1 MDINKHLADFL
12 RRSGMKVLV
21 AVKHTID
28 HNVKPNI
35 HPETGQVDVA
45 QVKKAINPFDEIS
58 LEEAVRLK
66 ERGQVT
72 EIIAVAIGGAEAKD
86 SLRHAYA
93 LGADRALL
101 VETDA
106 QLQPLTVAKLLE
118 AVVTREQ
125 PRLIFLGK
133 QAVGE
138 DYGQTGQMLAALLGI
153 GVGTF
158 ASGIQLKDDHVEV
171 TREVDKGT
179 QTLSLQLPAVVTADL
194 RLNEPRFIK
203 LPNLMM
209 AKKKSIETIPAG
221 ELDVDLAPRF
231 KITSAREPQQ
241 KSGAIQLA
249 SVQELVAKLRQAEV
263 LQ

>member
-1 MDINKHLADFL
+1 V
-12 RRSGMKVLV
+12 KVLV
-21 AVKHTID
+21 AVKHAID
-28 HNVKPNI
+28 YNVKPNI
-35 HPETGQVDVA
+35 LAETGQVDVA

-66 ERGQVT
+66 ERGQVS

-106 QLQPLTVAKLLE
+106 PLQPLAVAKLLKTI
-118 AVVTREQ
+118 VTREQ
-125 PRLIFLGK
+125 PQLIFLGK

-138 DYGQTGQMLAALLGI
+138 DYGQTGQMLAALLGV

-158 ASGIQLKDDHVEV
+158 ASAIVVKDDHIEV

-179 QTLSLQLPAVVTADL
+179 QTLSLLLPAVVTADL

-209 AKKKSIETIPAG
+209 AKKKAIETLAAA

-231 KITSAREPQQ
+231 TVLKASEPLQ
-241 KSGAIQLA
+241 KPGAIQLA

-263 LQ
+263 L

>member
-1 MDINKHLADFL
+1 V
-12 RRSGMKVLV
+12 KVLV
-21 AVKHTID
+21 AVKHAID

-35 HPETGQVDVA
+35 DPATGQVDIA

-66 ERGQVT
+66 ERGQVS
-72 EIIAVAIGGAEAKD
+72 EIVAVAIGGADAKD

-101 VETDA
+101 IETEA
-106 QLQPLTVAKLLE
+106 TLQPLAIAKLLK
-118 AVVTREQ
+118 AIVQREQ
-125 PRLIFLGK
+125 PQLIFLGK

-158 ASGIQLKDDHVEV
+158 ASAIKLDEGQVEV
-171 TREVDKGT
+171 TREVDRGT
-179 QTLSLQLPAVVTADL
+179 QTLSLKLPAIVTADL

-209 AKKKSIETIPAG
+209 AKKKAIETLSAN
-221 ELDVDLAPRF
+221 DLSDDLTPRF
-231 KITSAREPQQ
+231 KVIRSSEPQQ
-241 KSGAIQLA
+241 KPGAVQLA
-249 SVQELVAKLRQAEV
+249 NVQELVAKLRQAEV

>member
-1 MDINKHLADFL
+1 
-12 RRSGMKVLV
+12 MKVLV
-21 AVKHTID
+21 AVKHAID
-28 HNVKPNI
+28 YNVKPNI
-35 HPETGQVDVA
+35 NAETGLVELA

-66 ERGQVT
+66 ERGLVS
-72 EIIAVAIGGAEAKD
+72 EIVAVSIGSADAKD

-93 LGADRALL
+93 LGADRTLL
-101 VETDA
+101 IETDA
-106 QLQPLTVAKLLE
+106 ALHPLAVAKLLK
-118 AVVTREQ
+118 AIVAREQ
-125 PRLIFLGK
+125 PELIFLGK

-138 DYGQTGQMLAALLGI
+138 DYGQTGQMLAALLGV

-158 ASGIQLKDDHVEV
+158 ASAIQLNGDQVVV

-179 QTLSLQLPAVVTADL
+179 QTVALKLPAVVTSDL

-209 AKKKSIETIPAG
+209 AKKKTIETVAAS
-221 ELDVDLAPRF
+221 ELDVDLSVRF
-231 KITSAREPQQ
+231 KTISAREPQL
-241 KSGAIQLA
+241 KPGAIQLA
-249 SVQELVAKLRQAEV
+249 NVQELVAKLRQAEV

>member
-1 MDINKHLADFL
+1 
-12 RRSGMKVLV
+12 MKVLV
-21 AVKHTID
+21 AVKHGID
-28 HNVKPNI
+28 YNVKPNI
-35 HPETGQVDVA
+35 HPETGQVDLA

-58 LEEAVRLK
+58 IEEAVRLK
-66 ERGQVT
+66 ERGQVS
-72 EIIAVAIGGAEAKD
+72 EIVAVAIGGADAKD

-93 LGADRALL
+93 LGADRAVL

-106 QLQPLTVAKLLE
+106 RLQPLTVAKLLK
-118 AVVTREQ
+118 AVVKREQ
-125 PRLIFLGK
+125 PQLIFLGK

-158 ASGIQLKDDHVEV
+158 ASAIQVTGDQIEV

-179 QTLSLQLPAVVTADL
+179 QTLSLKLPAVVTADL

-209 AKKKSIETIPAG
+209 AKKKAIETLPAS
-221 ELDVDLAPRF
+221 ELDVDLSPRF
-231 KITSAREPQQ
+231 KVINAREPQQ
-241 KSGAIQLA
+241 KPGAIQLA
-249 SVQELVAKLRQAEV
+249 NVQELVAKLRQAEV

>member
-1 MDINKHLADFL
+1 
-12 RRSGMKVLV
+12 MKVLV

-35 HPETGQVDVA
+35 HAGTGLVDIV

-66 ERGQVT
+66 ERGQVS
-72 EIIAVAIGGAEAKD
+72 EIIAVAIGGADAKD

-101 VETDA
+101 IETDA
-106 QLQPLTVAKLLE
+106 TLQPLAIAKLLKAIVE
-118 AVVTREQ
+118 REQ
-125 PRLIFLGK
+125 PKLIFLGK

-158 ASGIQLKDDHVEV
+158 ASGIVLNGDKVEV

-179 QTLSLQLPAVVTADL
+179 QTLTLQLPAIVTSDL

-209 AKKKSIETIPAG
+209 AKKKPIEAIAAS
-221 ELDVDLAPRF
+221 EFNVDLAPRF
-231 KITSAREPQQ
+231 NVISASEPKQ
-241 KSGAIQLA
+241 KPGAIQLA
-249 SVQELVAKLRQAEV
+249 NVQELVAKLRQAEV

>member
-1 MDINKHLADFL
+1 
-12 RRSGMKVLV
+12 MKVLV

-35 HPETGQVDVA
+35 HPETGQVDAA

-66 ERGQVT
+66 ERGQVS
-72 EIIAVAIGGAEAKD
+72 EIIAVAIGGAETKD

-106 QLQPLTVAKLLE
+106 QLQPLTVAKLLK
-118 AVVTREQ
+118 AVVLREQ
-125 PRLIFLGK
+125 PQLIFLGK

-158 ASGIQLKDDHVEV
+158 ASGIQLNDNHVEV

-179 QTLSLQLPAVVTADL
+179 QTLSLQLPAVVTVDL

-209 AKKKSIETIPAG
+209 AKKKTIETLAAT

-231 KITSAREPQQ
+231 KVISASEPQQ
-241 KSGAIQLA
+241 KPGAIQLA
-249 SVQELVAKLRQAEV
+249 NVQELVAKLRQAEV

>member
-1 MDINKHLADFL
+1 
-12 RRSGMKVLV
+12 MKVLV
-21 AVKHTID
+21 AVKHAID
-28 HNVKPNI
+28 YNVKPNI
-35 HPETGQVDVA
+35 HAETGQVELA

-66 ERGQVT
+66 ERGQVS
-72 EIIAVAIGGAEAKD
+72 EIVAVSIGAAEAKE

-93 LGADRALL
+93 LGADRAVL
-101 VETDA
+101 VETEQA
-106 QLQPLTVAKLLE
+106 LQPLAIAKLLKVMVE
-118 AVVTREQ
+118 REQ
-125 PRLIFLGK
+125 PQLIFLGK

-158 ASGIQLKDDHVEV
+158 TSEVVLADGHIVV

-179 QTLSLQLPAVVTADL
+179 ETIALQLPAIVTSDL

-209 AKKKSIETIPAG
+209 AKKKAIESLAVADLG
-221 ELDVDLAPRF
+221 VDTRPRF
-231 KITSAREPQQ
+231 TITKAVEPAQRP
-241 KSGAIQLA
+241 GAIQFA
-249 SVQELVAKLRQAEV
+249 TVDELVKQLRQTEV
-263 LQ
+263 LI

>member
-1 MDINKHLADFL
+1 
-12 RRSGMKVLV
+12 MKVLV
-21 AVKHTID
+21 AVKHAID
-28 HNVKPNI
+28 YNVKPSI
-35 HPETGQVDVA
+35 DTETGQVELA

-66 ERGQVT
+66 EHGQVS
-72 EIIAVAIGGAEAKD
+72 EILAVSIGGAEAKD

-93 LGADRALL
+93 LGADRAILI
-101 VETDA
+101 ETDA
-106 QLQPLTVAKLLE
+106 PLQPLSVAKLLK
-118 AVVTREQ
+118 AIVTREQ
-125 PRLIFLGK
+125 PQIIFLGK

-138 DYGQTGQMLAALLGI
+138 DYGQTGQMLAALLGV

-158 ASGIQLKDDHVEV
+158 ASAIQLKGDQIEV
-171 TREVDKGT
+171 TREVEKGT
-179 QTLSLQLPAVVTADL
+179 QTLSLKLPAVVTSDL

-209 AKKKSIETIPAG
+209 AKKKPIETTPAS

>member
-1 MDINKHLADFL
+1 
-12 RRSGMKVLV
+12 MKVLV

-35 HPETGQVDVA
+35 HAETGQVDLA

-66 ERGQVT
+66 ERGQVS
-72 EIIAVAIGGAEAKD
+72 EIIAVAIGGADAKD

-106 QLQPLTVAKLLE
+106 QLQPLMVARLLK
-118 AVVTREQ
+118 AIVTREQ
-125 PRLIFLGK
+125 PQLIFLGK
-133 QAVGE
+133 QGVGE

-153 GVGTF
+153 GIGTF
-158 ASGIQLKDDHVEV
+158 ASAINLKGDYIEV

-179 QTLSLQLPAVVTADL
+179 QTLSLQLPAVITADL

-209 AKKKSIETIPAG
+209 AKKKAIETIIAS
-221 ELDVDLAPRF
+221 ELDVDLSPRY
-231 KITSAREPQQ
+231 KVISTREPQQ
-241 KSGAIQLA
+241 KPGAIQLA
-249 SVQELVAKLRQAEV
+249 NVQELVAKLRQAEV

>member
-1 MDINKHLADFL
+1 
-12 RRSGMKVLV
+12 MKVLV
-21 AVKHTID
+21 AVKHAID

-35 HPETGQVDVA
+35 HPDTRLVDIG

-66 ERGQVT
+66 ERGQVS
-72 EIIAVAIGGAEAKD
+72 EIIAVAIGGVDAKD

-101 VETDA
+101 IETDA
-106 QLQPLTVAKLLE
+106 PLQPLTVAKLLK
-118 AVVTREQ
+118 AIVVREQ
-125 PRLIFLGK
+125 PQLIFLGK

-158 ASGIQLKDDHVEV
+158 ASAIQLKGDQIEV
-171 TREVDKGT
+171 TREVDRGT
-179 QTLSLQLPAVVTADL
+179 QTLVLQLPAVVTADL

-209 AKKKSIETIPAG
+209 AKKKPIESIAAT
-221 ELDVDLAPRF
+221 ELGIDLAPRF
-231 KITSAREPQQ
+231 NVVSASEPQQ
-241 KSGAIQLA
+241 KPGAIQLA
-249 SVQELVAKLRQAEV
+249 NVQELVAKLRQAEV

>member
-1 MDINKHLADFL
+1 
-12 RRSGMKVLV
+12 MKVLV
-21 AVKHTID
+21 AVKHAID

-35 HPETGQVDVA
+35 DAVTGQVDIA

-66 ERGQVT
+66 ERGQVS
-72 EIIAVAIGGAEAKD
+72 EIVAVAIGGADAKD

-101 VETDA
+101 IETDVTP
-106 QLQPLTVAKLLE
+106 QPLAIAKLLKVIVE
-118 AVVTREQ
+118 REQ
-125 PRLIFLGK
+125 PQLIFLGK

-153 GVGTF
+153 AVGTF
-158 ASGIQLKDDHVEV
+158 ASALKLNGDQVEV

-179 QTLSLQLPAVVTADL
+179 QTLTLKLPAIVTADL

-209 AKKKSIETIPAG
+209 AKKKVIDTVSAS
-221 ELDVDLAPRF
+221 ELGVDLTPRF
-231 KITSAREPQQ
+231 KVAGANEPQQ
-241 KSGAIQLA
+241 KPGAIQLA
-249 SVQELVAKLRQAEV
+249 SVQDLVAKLRQAEV

>member
-1 MDINKHLADFL
+1 
-12 RRSGMKVLV
+12 MKVLV

-66 ERGQVT
+66 ERGQVS

-106 QLQPLTVAKLLE
+106 QLQPLAVAKLLK

-153 GVGTF
+153 GIGTF
-158 ASGIQLKDDHVEV
+158 ASGVQLKDDHVEV

-209 AKKKSIETIPAG
+209 AKKKTIETIAAN
-221 ELDVDLAPRF
+221 ELGVDLTPRF
-231 KITSAREPQQ
+231 KVISASEPQQ
-241 KSGAIQLA
+241 KPGAIQLA
-249 SVQELVAKLRQAEV
+249 NVQELVAKLRQAEV

>member
-1 MDINKHLADFL
+1 
-12 RRSGMKVLV
+12 MKVLV

-35 HPETGQVDVA
+35 EADTGQVDLVN
-45 QVKKAINPFDEIS
+45 VKKAINPFDEIS

-72 EIIAVAIGGAEAKD
+72 EILAVAIGGSDAKD

-101 VETDA
+101 IETDA
-106 QLQPLTVAKLLE
+106 SLQPLSVAKLLKE
-118 AVVTREQ
+118 VVNREQ
-125 PRLIFLGK
+125 PGLIFLGK

-138 DYGQTGQMLAALLGI
+138 DYGQTGQMLAALLGV
-153 GVGTF
+153 GLGTF
-158 ASGIQLKDDHVEV
+158 ASGIALKDDRIEV

-179 QTLSLQLPAVVTADL
+179 QTLSLQLPAVVTSDL

-209 AKKKSIETIPAG
+209 AKKKPIESLVAG
-221 ELDVDLAPRF
+221 DLGVELSPRF
-231 KITSAREPQQ
+231 TVLKSSEPPQRP
-241 KSGAIQLA
+241 GAIQLS
-249 SVQELVAKLRQAEV
+249 SVQELVERLREAEV
-263 LQ
+263 LV

>member
-1 MDINKHLADFL
+1 
-12 RRSGMKVLV
+12 MKVLV
-21 AVKHTID
+21 AVKHAVD
-28 HNVKPNI
+28 YNVKPNI
-35 HPETGQVDVA
+35 HDETGQVDIA

-66 ERGQVT
+66 ERGQVS

-86 SLRHAYA
+86 SLRHAFA
-93 LGADRALL
+93 MGADRALHI
-101 VETDA
+101 ETDQ
-106 QLQPLTVAKLLE
+106 QLQPLAVAKLLK
-118 AVVTREQ
+118 AIVAREK
-125 PRLIFLGK
+125 PLLIFLGK

-158 ASGIQLKDDHVEV
+158 ASAIKLTGDQIEV

-179 QTLSLQLPAVVTADL
+179 QTISLRLPAIITSDL

-209 AKKKSIETIPAG
+209 AKKKPIETMTAS
-221 ELDVDLAPRF
+221 ELNVDLAPRF
-231 KITSAREPQQ
+231 HVIRASEPQQ
-241 KSGAIQLA
+241 KPGAIQLA
-249 SVQELVAKLRQAEV
+249 NVQELLTKLRQAEV

>member
-1 MDINKHLADFL
+1 
-12 RRSGMKVLV
+12 MKVLV

-35 HPETGQVDVA
+35 NADTGQVDLSN
-45 QVKKAINPFDEIS
+45 VKKAINPFDEIS

-72 EIIAVAIGGAEAKD
+72 EILAVAIGGADAKD

-101 VETDA
+101 IETDA
-106 QLQPLTVAKLLE
+106 VLQPLSVAKILKEL
-118 AVVTREQ
+118 VDLEQ
-125 PRLIFLGK
+125 PALIFLGK

-138 DYGQTGQMLAALLGI
+138 DYGQTGQMLAALLGVGI
-153 GVGTF
+153 GTF
-158 ASGIQLKDDHVEV
+158 ASAVLVKDGEVEV

-179 QTLSLQLPAVVTADL
+179 QTLSLRLPAVVTSDL

-209 AKKKSIETIPAG
+209 AKKKPIEAIPATDLG
-221 ELDVDLAPRF
+221 VDLTPRF
-231 KITSAREPQQ
+231 TISKASEPAQ
-241 KSGAIQLA
+241 KPGAVQLS
-249 SVQELVAKLRQAEV
+249 SVQELVEKLRQAEV
-263 LQ
+263 LV

>member
-1 MDINKHLADFL
+1 
-12 RRSGMKVLV
+12 MKVLV

-35 HPETGQVDVA
+35 HPETGQVDIA

-66 ERGQVT
+66 ERGQVS

-106 QLQPLTVAKLLE
+106 PLQPLGVAKLLKVIVE
-118 AVVTREQ
+118 REQ
-125 PRLIFLGK
+125 PGLIFLGK

-138 DYGQTGQMLAALLGI
+138 DYGQTGQMLAALLGV
-153 GVGTF
+153 GLGTF
-158 ASGIQLKDDHVEV
+158 ASGILLRDGQVEV

-179 QTLSLQLPAVVTADL
+179 QTLTLQLPAVVTADL

-209 AKKKSIETIPAG
+209 AKKKTIETLAAN
-221 ELDVDLAPRF
+221 ELGVDLLPRF
-231 KITSAREPQQ
+231 KVISASEPVQ
-241 KSGAIQLA
+241 KPGAVQLA
-249 SVQELVAKLRQAEV
+249 NVQELVAKLRQAEV
-263 LQ
+263 L

>member
-1 MDINKHLADFL
+1 
-12 RRSGMKVLV
+12 MKVLV

-66 ERGQVT
+66 ERGQVS

-106 QLQPLTVAKLLE
+106 QLQPLAVAKLLK

-153 GVGTF
+153 GIGTF
-158 ASGIQLKDDHVEV
+158 ASGVQLKDDHVEV

-209 AKKKSIETIPAG
+209 AKKKTI
-221 ELDVDLAPRF
+221 
-231 KITSAREPQQ
+231 
-241 KSGAIQLA
+241 
-249 SVQELVAKLRQAEV
+249 
-263 LQ
+263 